1 MGRAW
6 SLDSLANRKA
16 GVGRDLTFVLRPKMT
31 IASILPSKATVT
43 VSAGSELVEH
53 PYE

>member
-1 MGRAW
+1 MGCAR

-16 GVGRDLTFVLRPKMT
+16 GVGRDLTSVLRPKMT
-31 IASILPSKATVT
+31 IPSILPSKATVF
-43 VSAGSELVEH
+43 SAGSELVEH